1 MAQGWTMNNG
11 LVTVSQWVDIAT
23 RQYIPASSNVCKNI
37 AFSGIIAGGKN
48 WKLETAKIQLT
59 GDDNIVVSDFER

>member
-48 WKLETAKIQLT
+48 WKLETAKI
-59 GDDNIVVSDFER
+59 